1 MSQISDILKIF
12 PLKSR
17 TYENG
22 YKNYSANCF
31 CKFKGL
37 QLTFQVV
44 NGFEILAH
52 PSSSL
57 LSSSGRQRCRADIEY
72 PAAESDIERV
82 SAEQIG
88 RIHEHEKDRGFPPL
102 CGADR
107 WGLPNTTT
115 RTTASGTRDAI
126 PSTTPMNRSLAAGN
140 ANGIEISW

>member
-44 NGFEILAH
+44 FLGFFICFLPQLQSRADVDDWTVDGDADVAYLKEFKSLFPKQDFFVVAYQEDDLFTR
-52 PSSSL
+52 SSSFFRL
-57 LSSSGRQRCRADIEY
+57 TSSAC
-72 PAAESDIERV
+72 
-82 SAEQIG
+82 SA
-88 RIHEHEKDRGFPPL
+88 
-102 CGADR
+102 
-107 WGLPNTTT
+107 
-115 RTTASGTRDAI
+115 
-126 PSTTPMNRSLAAGN
+126 
-140 ANGIEISW
+140 

>member
-44 NGFEILAH
+44 ILKIMHSYENAIY
-52 PSSSL
+52 L
-57 LSSSGRQRCRADIEY
+57 LICA
-72 PAAESDIERV
+72 
-82 SAEQIG
+82 
-88 RIHEHEKDRGFPPL
+88 L
-102 CGADR
+102 
-107 WGLPNTTT
+107 
-115 RTTASGTRDAI
+115 
-126 PSTTPMNRSLAAGN
+126 
-140 ANGIEISW
+140 

>member
-44 NGFEILAH
+44 INGIVRQVNLVRISQLRAELAH
-52 PSSSL
+52 
-57 LSSSGRQRCRADIEY
+57 
-72 PAAESDIERV
+72 
-82 SAEQIG
+82 
-88 RIHEHEKDRGFPPL
+88 
-102 CGADR
+102 
-107 WGLPNTTT
+107 
-115 RTTASGTRDAI
+115 
-126 PSTTPMNRSLAAGN
+126 
-140 ANGIEISW
+140 

>member
-44 NGFEILAH
+44 WKH
-52 PSSSL
+52 YP
-57 LSSSGRQRCRADIEY
+57 QR
-72 PAAESDIERV
+72 V
-82 SAEQIG
+82 
-88 RIHEHEKDRGFPPL
+88 
-102 CGADR
+102 
-107 WGLPNTTT
+107 
-115 RTTASGTRDAI
+115 GTRPTGRMERQPYSGDVRDDERALVAPYLTLITEDAPRARI
-126 PSTTPMNRSLAAGN
+126 ACGRSSMTCAGSS
-140 ANGIEISW
+140 ARGPRGG

>member
-44 NGFEILAH
+44 LGGVFLDA
-52 PSSSL
+52 PS
-57 LSSSGRQRCRADIEY
+57 A
-72 PAAESDIERV
+72 
-82 SAEQIG
+82 
-88 RIHEHEKDRGFPPL
+88 L
-102 CGADR
+102 CGSLDCLQGR
-107 WGLPNTTT
+107 T
-115 RTTASGTRDAI
+115 RFTCNVPIT
-126 PSTTPMNRSLAAGN
+126 LATFAMSN
-140 ANGIEISW
+140 PTSSIYD

>member
-44 NGFEILAH
+44 WIFHKQIVLENHHGPLTRLSAEGLPLFL
-52 PSSSL
+52 SL
-57 LSSSGRQRCRADIEY
+57 FIVSSGGAG
-72 PAAESDIERV
+72 AWVLSLGW
-82 SAEQIG
+82 SW
-88 RIHEHEKDRGFPPL
+88 RG
-102 CGADR
+102 G
-107 WGLPNTTT
+107 G
-115 RTTASGTRDAI
+115 
-126 PSTTPMNRSLAAGN
+126 
-140 ANGIEISW
+140 